1 MMPLDDHT
9 MDDLLVK
16 YLAGEATPEERLQA
30 EQWISANETNRKY
43 YKDFNRIWQES
54 ERIPGESQA
63 NENAAWMRLQNRINK
78 SDVDVEQHVRREPR
92 PDTQWLKIAVS
103 ILLVGIVSYWVYN
116 RFYDAHIIEKL
127 SRNKVLTENLSD
139 GSTVTLNSNSQLSYP
154 AHFTGDNR
162 PVKLTGEAFFKI
174 APDKTK
180 PFIISVKGATI
191 SVVGTSFD
199 VKNRKGETEVIVA
212 TGIVKVKAHGKEVQ
226 LYPGEKVMVTKTSN
240 ELVKQQNKGSLYN
253 YYITGALVCDQTPL
267 YQLVDKLN
275 EVYKVDIEITNDK
288 LRNLPITT
296 TFKDQSL
303 DEILKVIAETFNIR
317 VERQG
322 NRFLLK

>member
-30 EQWISANETNRKY
+30 EQWISANEANRKY
-43 YKDFNRIWQES
+43 YDDFKRIWQES
-54 ERIPGESQA
+54 EGIAGESQV
-63 NENAAWMRLQNRINK
+63 NEDAAWMRLQHRINK
-78 SDVDVEQHVRREPR
+78 KDIEPPVRREPR
-92 PDTQWLKIAVS
+92 PTNQWLRIAAS
-103 ILLVGIVSYWVYN
+103 ILLVGIVGYWVYN
-116 RFYDAHIIEKL
+116 RYYDAHIINKT
-127 SRNKVLTENLSD
+127 SGGKVLTQNLSD
-139 GSTVTLNSNSQLSYP
+139 GSTITLNSNSQLSYP

-162 PVKLTGEAFFKI
+162 PVKLVGEAFFKI
-174 APDKTK
+174 APDKSK

-191 SVVGTSFD
+191 TVVGTSFD

-212 TGIVKVKAHGKEVQ
+212 TGIVKVKAHGKEVH
-226 LYPGEKVMVTKTSN
+226 LYPGEKVMVTETGT

-275 EVYKVDIEITNDK
+275 EIYKADVVIENNK

-303 DEILKVIAETFNIR
+303 DEILKVITETFNIR
-317 VERQG
+317 VEHQG

>member
-9 MDDLLVK
+9 MDELLVK
-16 YLAGEATPEERLQA
+16 YLCGEATPAESLQA
-30 EQWISANETNRKY
+30 EQWISAHEANRKHY
-43 YKDFNRIWQES
+43 EDFKRIWQQS
-54 ERIPGESQA
+54 ERIAGESQV

-78 SDVDVEQHVRREPR
+78 SDAAQPVRREPR

-103 ILLVGIVSYWVYN
+103 MLLVGIVSYWVYN
-116 RFYDAHIIEKL
+116 RFYDAHIIDKTTGD
-127 SRNKVLTENLSD
+127 KVLTENLSD
-139 GSTVTLNSNSQLSYP
+139 GSTVTLNRNSQLRYP

-162 PVKLTGEAFFKI
+162 AVKLTGEAFFKI

-212 TGIVKVKAHGKEVQ
+212 TGIVKVKAHGREVQ
-226 LYPGEKVMVTKTSN
+226 LYPGEKVMVTGTGT
-240 ELVKQQNKGSLYN
+240 ELVKQPNKGSLYN

-275 EVYKVDIEITNDK
+275 EVYKVDIAITNSK

>member
-16 YLAGEATPEERLQA
+16 YLAGEATPEEKLQA
-30 EQWISANETNRKY
+30 EQWINANEANRKY
-43 YKDFNRIWQES
+43 YGDLNRIWQES
-54 ERIPGESQA
+54 GHIAGEGKV
-63 NENAAWMRLQNRINK
+63 NEDAAWMRLQNRINK
-78 SDVDVEQHVRREPR
+78 TDVEQQVRKKPQ
-92 PDTQWLKIAVS
+92 PNIQWFKIAAS
-103 ILLVGIVSYWVYN
+103 ILIVGIVSYWVYN
-116 RFYDAHIIEKL
+116 RFYDAHIIDKA
-127 SRNKVLTENLSD
+127 SGNRVLTENLSD
-139 GSTVTLNSNSQLSYP
+139 GSIITLNSNSQLSYP
-154 AHFTGDNR
+154 AHFTGDDR

-191 SVVGTSFD
+191 TVVGTSFD

-212 TGIVKVKAHGKEVQ
+212 TGIVKVKAHGREIQ
-226 LYPGEKVMVTKTSN
+226 LYPGEKVMVTETGT

-253 YYITGALVCDQTPL
+253 YYITGALICDQTPL

-275 EVYKVDIEITNDK
+275 EIYKVDIEIANDK

-303 DEILKVIAETFNIR
+303 DEILKVITETFNIR
-317 VERQG
+317 AEYQG
-322 NRFLLK
+322 GRLLLK